1 MFGIYSVLMQLDEI
15 GWVGCRDSAFLG
27 NRGRVNGEEEVKVG
41 LGREEGGGYDREVKQ
56 MNK

>member
-41 LGREEGGGYDREVKQ
+41 LGREEGGGYDREV
-56 MNK
+56 